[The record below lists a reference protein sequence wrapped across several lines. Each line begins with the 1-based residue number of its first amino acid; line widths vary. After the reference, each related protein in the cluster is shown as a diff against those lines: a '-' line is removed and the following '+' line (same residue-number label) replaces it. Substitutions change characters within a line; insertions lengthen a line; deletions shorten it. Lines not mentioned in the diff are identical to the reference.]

1 MINKYK
7 GSIDI
12 FKDTD
17 QGNVEK
23 IILPN
28 DECDLLLGKLNEYFL
43 QKDIIFTDYDSEIIE
58 ENDMDRFCDLL
69 SVYKQELPVLF
80 SAALLARDKSKTLMV
95 NL

>member
-1 MINKYK
+1 MNKYK

-17 QGNVEK
+17 LGNIEK
-23 IILPN
+23 IILPK

-69 SVYKQELPVLF
+69 SVYKQKLPVLF